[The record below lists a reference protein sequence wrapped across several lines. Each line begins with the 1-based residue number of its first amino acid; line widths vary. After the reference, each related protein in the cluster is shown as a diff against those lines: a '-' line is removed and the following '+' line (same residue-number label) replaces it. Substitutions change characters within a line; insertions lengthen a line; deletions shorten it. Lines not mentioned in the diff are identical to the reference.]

1 MDRRKVGDLV
11 TARSLDTVTIHI
23 PFRVVKRGGRK
34 EIHLP
39 NGISV
44 QSNTD
49 SVLVKALARAFR
61 WKRLIEDGEFSTIAE
76 LAEHEGIAPSYMT
89 RVMRLTLL
97 SPGSVEAILEGFTGP
112 ELTLRRLLEPFP
124 VDWTRQED
132 LFR

>member
-1 MDRRKVGDLV
+1 MI
-11 TARSLDTVTIHI
+11 ARSLDTVTIHI

-39 NGISV
+39 NGVSV

-61 WKRLIEDGEFSTIAE
+61 WKRLIEDGELNTLSE
-76 LAEHEGIAPSYMT
+76 LAEQEGIAPSYMT

-97 SPGSVEAILEGFTGP
+97 SPGLVEAILEGTAGP
-112 ELTLRRLLEPFP
+112 DLTLKRLLEPFP
-124 VDWTRQED
+124 VDWSRQKD
-132 LFR
+132 HFH

>member
-1 MDRRKVGDLV
+1 M

-61 WKRLIEDGEFSTIAE
+61 WKRLIEDGEFNTLSE
-76 LAEHEGIAPSYMT
+76 LAEQEGIAPSYMT
-89 RVMRLTLL
+89 RVIRLTLL
-97 SPGSVEAILEGFTGP
+97 SPALVEAILEGTAGP
-112 ELTLRRLLEPFP
+112 DLSLKRLLEPFP
-124 VDWTRQED
+124 VDWSRQED
-132 LFR
+132 HFL